1 MFFRT
6 WVCLKSLQAVQVD
19 SLNQF
24 KGSEIFQNFYHGER
38 TSRCAS
44 KGRKGSLTVEAALA
58 FPLFL
63 LAVTAWLYLFL
74 LLQLQT
80 EVGRALT
87 DIGREQAQEAY
98 GKSGEE
104 ELLYFAWITVSGK
117 QKLESYLEGRATA
130 QLLKGGV
137 ESISYLGSGWD
148 AKKSELTL
156 RVSYQVSMPMGFP
169 GLHSIQMV
177 QEKTVRGWTGYQGRN
192 IYGTDDQEDWVY
204 MTTYG
209 TVYHRRLDCR
219 HLKLSIQQKKQEELG
234 SLRNTDGAKYY
245 PCERCGADAGEWVYI
260 TEDGSRYHA
269 NLNCS
274 SLLRGIY
281 MVRLSETGG
290 VPACS
295 ACGG

>member
-19 SLNQF
+19 SVNHF
-24 KGSEIFQNFYHGER
+24 NGSEIFQKFYHGER
-38 TSRCAS
+38 TSRCTS

-63 LAVTAWLYLFL
+63 FAVTALLYLFL
-74 LLQLQT
+74 FLQLQA

-87 DIGREQAQEAY
+87 DIGREQAQEVY
-98 GKSGEE
+98 GKNEEE
-104 ELLYFAWITVSGK
+104 ELFSSAWITVSGK
-117 QKLESYLEGRATA
+117 QKLTGYLEGRAAA
-130 QLLKGGV
+130 QLIKGGTDGV
-137 ESISYLGSGWD
+137 SFLGSGWN
-148 AKKSELTL
+148 KEKSELTL
-156 RVSYQVSMPMGFP
+156 RVSYSVTMPVGFP
-169 GLHSIQMV
+169 GFHSIQMV
-177 QEKTVRGWTGYQGRN
+177 QKKTVRGWTGYQGRN
-192 IYGTDDQEDWVY
+192 AYGPDEQEDWVY

-209 TVYHRRLDCR
+209 TVYHRRLECR
-219 HLKLSIQQKKQEELG
+219 HLKLSIQQKRQEELG

-260 TEDGSRYHA
+260 TEDGNRYHA

-290 VPACS
+290 APACS

>member
-19 SLNQF
+19 SLNHF
-24 KGSEIFQNFYHGER
+24 KNSEILQKIFHGER

-44 KGRKGSLTVEAALA
+44 GSRKGSLTVEAALA

-63 LAVTAWLYLFL
+63 FAVTVLLYLFL
-74 LLQLQT
+74 FLQLQA

-98 GKSGEE
+98 GKSEEE
-104 ELLYFAWITVSGK
+104 ELLFAVRTAVAGK
-117 QKLESYLEGRATA
+117 QKLGSYLEGRAA
-130 QLLKGGV
+130 ARLLKGGAG
-137 ESISYLGSGWD
+137 EISFLGSSWN
-148 AKKSELTL
+148 AEKSELTL
-156 RVSYQVSMPMGFP
+156 RVSYQISMPVGFP
-169 GLHSIQMV
+169 GLHSIHVV
-177 QEKTVRGWTGYQGRN
+177 QKKTVRGWTGYQGRSA
-192 IYGTDDQEDWVY
+192 YGIDTQEEWVY

-245 PCERCGADAGEWVYI
+245 PCERCGAKAGDWVYI
-260 TEDGSRYHA
+260 TEDGNRYHA

-274 SLLRGIY
+274 SLMRGIY

-290 VPACS
+290 IPACS